1 MTAGRSVVR
10 WRAVNKSPSTQLV
23 YAMSALVPD
32 VGNSNAYVYF
42 IAGDSNPPT
51 PTLTAFPSV
60 SSSPQSTQKYNT
72 LTDTWTSTKRVPSRH
87 QYFGGATPVSN
98 LAMYGGAATVGTIIY
113 AIGAAGN
120 NLAPFSPTTAAYW
133 GTNEAYQAMDG
144 DTPYRGVAD
153 SWTTRVPMPVD
164 PLLSRATIVASQGNR
179 IFTFATNPPGTGGPA
194 KLKNVNKYDTA
205 TDRWTSCAHGPRRP
219 W

>member
-1 MTAGRSVVR
+1 
-10 WRAVNKSPSTQLV
+10 
-23 YAMSALVPD
+23 
-32 VGNSNAYVYF
+32 
-42 IAGDSNPPT
+42 
-51 PTLTAFPSV
+51 
-60 SSSPQSTQKYNT
+60 
-72 LTDTWTSTKRVPSRH
+72 
-87 QYFGGATPVSN
+87 
-98 LAMYGGAATVGTIIY
+98 MYGGAATVGTIIY

-120 NLAPFSPTTAAYW
+120 NLGPFSPTAAAYW

-194 KLKNVNKYDTA
+194 KFKNVNKYDTA